1 MALVVVRLREDYR
14 LDSGTLTF
22 EVPLKPVSDDQ
33 EGAAA
38 YARLE
43 LPGVA

>member
-1 MALVVVRLREDYR
+1 MALVVVRLREDYT

-22 EVPLKPVSDDQ
+22 EVPLKPVNDDQ

-38 YARLE
+38 YVLLE
-43 LPGVA
+43 LPGVV